1 MSITFKDY
9 LLLETQLDTSEL
21 IEKTARSGDYDGS
34 WRTYI
39 LKHLIKN
46 NKSLELKNGDTI
58 VIDKESSIVKH
69 MLSLI
74 PDKDEK
80 IIGTA
85 SEELKSFFKKE
96 KPFIDK
102 DTGEA
107 YKLSDI
113 KKSSEFGGGFKGSGG
128 GSVDTEKNES
138 LQCVALALRSKKN
151 KDINE
156 EDFNEEDIK
165 KVEHKFDISF
175 TYSNQHE
182 LVDELLSNETW
193 TKVYVSTA
201 NAIADFGFEH
211 KPNFYRG
218 NSWVK
223 SLYDLAKKLDKEN
236 PEGPVF
242 KNYNKWNPADIWIV
256 KDNIKLPSH
265 LSSLLELNNWLID
278 KFKERDVIGVSLK
291 KTTNASCKEV
301 NLDNTIN
308 ELANIDGIKF
318 LIESKNN
325 IFRGKDAYIQF
336 DEDKMQLR
344 TDQKDKVVNI
354 QGEIKGKDASHGKI
368 GFGGIQKILKNLDLP
383 QLDTAVELKSLID
396 NSSLDKKI
404 RYSKVIPKIIQYV
417 KTISNH
423 YSADEIEHQF
433 LISENTVS
441 DGWVMSKLQAIQLIS
456 ILVKETK
463 SKQID
468 FVLAAMTTAAS
479 KSDLSSVYVKVS

>member
-9 LLLETQLDTSEL
+9 LLIETQLDTSEL

-39 LKHLIKN
+39 LKQLIKN
-46 NKSLELKNGDTI
+46 NKPLELKNGDKIT
-58 VIDKESSIVKH
+58 IDKNSAIVKH

-74 PDKDEK
+74 PDEDEK
-80 IIGTA
+80 IIGD
-85 SEELKSFFKKE
+85 SSDELKVFFKKE

-113 KKSSEFGGGFKGSGG
+113 KKTSEFGGGSKGSGG
-128 GSVDTEKNES
+128 GSADTEKNES

-156 EDFNEEDIK
+156 DDFNEEDIK
-165 KVEHKFDISF
+165 KVESKFDISF
-175 TYSNQHE
+175 TYANQHE
-182 LVDELLSNETW
+182 LVDELISNETW
-193 TKVYVSTA
+193 SKVYISTA
-201 NAIADFGFEH
+201 NALADFGIKH

-218 NSWVK
+218 NGWVK

-236 PEGPVF
+236 PDGAVF

-256 KDNIKLPSH
+256 KDNVDIPSH
-265 LSSLLELNNWLID
+265 LSSLLELNNWLIE
-278 KFKERDVIGVSLK
+278 KFKDRDVIGVSLK
-291 KTTNASCKEV
+291 KTTDATCKEI

-308 ELANIDGIKF
+308 ELAKIDAVKF
-318 LIESKNN
+318 MIESKNN

-336 DEDKMQLR
+336 DDDKMQLR
-344 TDQKDKVVNI
+344 TDQKDKIVNI
-354 QGEIKGKDASHGKI
+354 QGEIKGTDASHGKI

-383 QLDTAVELKSLID
+383 QLDTAIELKALID
-396 NSSLDKKI
+396 NSSLDKKV
-404 RYSKVIPKIIQYV
+404 RYAKVIPKMIQYV
-417 KTISNH
+417 KSVSSH
-423 YSADEIEHQF
+423 YSTEQIEHQF
-433 LISENTVS
+433 LISDNTSS
-441 DGWVMSKLQAIQLIS
+441 DGWVMSKLQAVQLVS
-456 ILVKETK
+456 ILTKETK